1 MFRNRNEKGRVGEQ
15 WCLSVCVCLVAYVL
29 LCFQEDDV
37 DQLVKRMMALQ
48 TDIVDLQRSPLGRKQ
63 GGTLEDL

>member
-1 MFRNRNEKGRVGEQ
+1 MNEKGRT
-15 WCLSVCVCLVAYVL
+15 SVSGSVSDCSVAYVVP
-29 LCFQEDDV
+29 CFQEEDV
-37 DQLVKRMMALQ
+37 EQLVKRMMALQ

>member
-1 MFRNRNEKGRVGEQ
+1 MSLRMRLF
-15 WCLSVCVCLVAYVL
+15 CYVAYVL